1 MNIYNVSEKAGVSIA
16 TVSRV
21 LNGNTN
27 VSDKTRK
34 KVLDVIEEFGYTP
47 NVFARG
53 LGLNTMKTIGIMC
66 TDSSDLYLANAVYY
80 TERAL
85 RNHGYDSILCC
96 TGNSLEY
103 KKKSL
108 SLLLSKRVDAIII
121 TGSKFLETKASDNTY
136 LIEAAKEVPLVLIN
150 GYLDAP
156 NIYCTL
162 CDDFNAISEVTTRLI
177 EQGRRNILYLY
188 TSTSYSGLQKK
199 DGYLYA
205 LSKHDIPVNSEYIY
219 ECPKNI
225 YDAKELLSSLYEKGL
240 RFDAVVTS
248 DDALAAGALKF
259 SLANKLKVPEDISIV
274 GYNNSILATCSE
286 PELTSIDTKV
296 EALCISAVNTL
307 MQVFDNTNAPKRTTI
322 SAEIIYR
329 NTMIK

>member
-21 LNGNTN
+21 LNGNSN

-66 TDSSDLYLANAVYY
+66 TDSSDLYLANAVYH

-103 KKKSL
+103 KKNSL

-136 LIEAAKEVPLVLIN
+136 LIEAAKEIPLVLIN

-162 CDDFNAISEVTTRLI
+162 CDDFNAINEVTTNLI
-177 EQGRRNILYLY
+177 EQGRCKILYLY
-188 TSTSYSGLQKK
+188 TSNSYSGIQKRN
-199 DGYLYA
+199 GYLHA
-205 LSKHDIPVNSEYIY
+205 LDKHNIPIKHEYII
-219 ECPKNI
+219 ECQKNI
-225 YDAKELLSSLYEKGL
+225 YSAKNLLSSVYENGTS
-240 RFDAVVTS
+240 FDAVVTS

-259 SLANKLKVPEDISIV
+259 ALAHRLRVPEELSIV

-307 MQVFDNTNAPKRTTI
+307 MQVFDESNAPKRTTI